1 MKILLTAD
9 RSAAVEK
16 NVRILSQFE
25 FPANT
30 EYALAEIGG
39 GDRKRRG
46 SPPEGQSVRQA
57 LEASGISYQVVSLE
71 TSTEDELLDV
81 VSEGCYDLVVDLRE
95 RRRTPLLR
103 FRQTCSRFAQLVD
116 TTLLLAHPAP
126 VEISKV
132 LLCSG
137 GEATSEVTIKA
148 ARNWLKLLD
157 AEIHLLHV
165 MSQVP
170 LDYAHSDEDLQVD
183 AEAAIDHETREGVH
197 LKHGMQW
204 LKEAGVTRDIIPVL
218 RHGLVLD
225 EIIDEIKEGGYDLVV
240 VGAHLRV
247 KNRLLNLLLE
257 DITDQLLA
265 SVRVPFLIIRIHSAD
280 QEQAPEGS

>member
-9 RSAAVEK
+9 RGTAVEK
-16 NVRILSQFE
+16 NVRILNQFDFPPGAE
-25 FPANT
+25 F
-30 EYALAEIGG
+30 ALAAVGDGG
-39 GDRKRRG
+39 RKRRG
-46 SPPEGQSVRQA
+46 SPPELKRVRKA
-57 LEASGISYQVVSLE
+57 LDGTGIPYRMVSPE
-71 TSTEDELLDV
+71 TSTEDDLLDV
-81 VSEGCYDLVVDLRE
+81 VSDGCYDLVVDLRE
-95 RRRTPLLR
+95 RRRIPLLR

-116 TTLLLAHPAP
+116 TSLLLAHPAP
-126 VEISKV
+126 AEISKV

-148 ARNWLKLLD
+148 ARDWLKLLD

-183 AEAAIDHETREGVH
+183 AEAAMEHETREGVH
-197 LKHGMQW
+197 LKRGIQW
-204 LKEAGVTRDIIPVL
+204 LKEAGVTRDVIPVL

-225 EIIDEIKEGGYDLVV
+225 EIMDEIKEGGYDLVV

-247 KNRLLNLLLE
+247 KNRLLNLMLE
-257 DITDQLLA
+257 DITDKLLA
-265 SVRVPFLIIRIHSAD
+265 AVRVPFLIIRIHSA
-280 QEQAPEGS
+280 ELKQASEGS